1 MATRSFT
8 KMTPLLQAI
17 VLMTIDAVKEEVGSF
32 LLQELG
38 GVTVNNELLQKN
50 LEMKIGKDLKLV
62 STKLKQIMKDG
73 KVTEQEAHQLY
84 LLINQLEI

>member
-1 MATRSFT
+1 
-8 KMTPLLQAI
+8 MTPLLQAI